1 MGCPIDH
8 DLFEELMRR
17 DFTVRKRFLLG
28 GVTLLVIADVA
39 LAAYSWQ
46 LSSAPE
52 APQQQLAAEIMQ
64 HDLLRADIKRAEE
77 IRDSIPN
84 IQKDCD
90 RFEQQS
96 LFPASSGYS
105 AVRAE
110 LGSIARK
117 SGSRLENIA
126 FKQTDIANRGM
137 TEVAIDATVNGDY
150 KSVIGFLNGLQRS
163 ASLFAV
169 DSLTLAPETANQ
181 ASANVIKVALHL
193 KTYFRTAA

>member
-1 MGCPIDH
+1 
-8 DLFEELMRR
+8 MRR
-17 DFTVRKRFLLG
+17 DFTMRKRLILG
-28 GVTLLVIADVA
+28 GVTLLVVADVV
-39 LAAYSWQ
+39 LAAYSWE
-46 LSSAPE
+46 LSSAPQ
-52 APQQQLAAEIMQ
+52 APQQTEMMQ
-64 HDLLRADIKRAEE
+64 RDLLRADVKRAQG
-77 IRDSIPN
+77 IRDNIPAT
-84 IQKDCD
+84 QKDCD
-90 RFEQQS
+90 RFERS

-110 LGSIARK
+110 LGAIARK

-163 ASLFAV
+163 PSLFAV
-169 DSLTLAPETANQ
+169 DSLTLAPDSANQ
-181 ASANVIKVALHL
+181 KSANVIKVALHL

>member
-1 MGCPIDH
+1 
-8 DLFEELMRR
+8 MRR
-17 DFTVRKRFLLG
+17 DFTLRKRVILG
-28 GVTLLVIADVA
+28 GVTLLVIADIS

-46 LSSAPE
+46 LSSAPQ
-52 APQQQLAAEIMQ
+52 ALPQAQMMQ
-64 HDLLRADIKRAEE
+64 HDLLKADIKRAQE
-77 IRDSIPN
+77 IRDDIPKT
-84 IQKDCD
+84 QKDCD
-90 RFEQQS
+90 RFEQS

-126 FKQTDIANRGM
+126 FKQTDIANRGI

-163 ASLFAV
+163 LSLYAV
-169 DSLTLAPETANQ
+169 DSLTLAKETSNQ
-181 ASANVIKVALHL
+181 SSANIIKVALHL